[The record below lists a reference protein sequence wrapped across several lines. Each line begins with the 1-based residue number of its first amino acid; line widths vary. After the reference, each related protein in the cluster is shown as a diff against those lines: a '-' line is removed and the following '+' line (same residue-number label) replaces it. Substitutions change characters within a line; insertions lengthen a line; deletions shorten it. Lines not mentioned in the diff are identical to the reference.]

1 MSRRQRRWVLGFGIP
16 AVLIVVLVLVWDW
29 DWFIPFVEARASAAI
44 GRKVTMAHLHVHL
57 GRRTKLVADDVEIAN
72 PGGFPAPAPF
82 VRVAALGVTVDVLD
96 YVLHQQIVIPLIDL
110 NHPSVEAIALPS
122 GQDNYSLHLASS
134 GGPASSSAS
143 PQLGKLTIEGGQ
155 AHVALPKLKAD
166 FQLSVETKAA
176 AGIVAQHGQSQEIA
190 IVAHGINASQP
201 VTGTLVAGSLLSL
214 RDTAEPFPV
223 DLHLANGSTHVS
235 LVGTVQDPLAF
246 KGADLQLD
254 LAGETMANLYPL
266 TAIPIPATPPY
277 QVRGRLGYA
286 DGRVRFEQI
295 DGTVGHSDLEGSVA
309 EAPGQ
314 DRPDVT
320 MDLGSRRVD
329 LADLGGFIGAPSASS
344 REAGPAADE
353 SRKAAEAGRGGG
365 LLPATPID
373 IPKLQTADI
382 HLHYRA
388 DRIEGRSMPLDKLTV
403 AMDVVDGAITLHP
416 VKFTIGT
423 GDISGDVAITPLSDK
438 QTHLKANVDFNRVD
452 VATLF
457 AATHVFSGV
466 GAIGGKADI
475 DATGNSIAS
484 WAADGN
490 GGLSVSMSGG
500 NLSAVLV
507 SLTGLEF
514 GNALVAAL
522 GLPEQTNVRCFVGDL
537 ALKRGLVETRTLML
551 DTGVAIVRGAG
562 DVNLRDQRIDYRI
575 SARPKHF
582 SIGSIPTPI
591 DITGTLRDPS
601 IRPAIAPLAERG
613 AIATALG
620 FIAPP
625 LALLATIQLG
635 VDDPHQCAD
644 LVDEAKQEARSGTEG
659 APLSSVGVAP
669 PSADATSP
677 PPNPGRGFPYDVTGK
692 GDAAVRQLNQ
702 QELDRLARE
711 RR

>member
-1 MSRRQRRWVLGFGIP
+1 MSRRQRRWVLGLGIP
-16 AVLIVVLVLVWDW
+16 AVLILVLVIVWDW
-29 DWFIPFVEARASAAI
+29 DWFIPLAESRASVAI
-44 GRKVTMAHLHVHL
+44 GRKVTMAHLHIHL
-57 GRRTKLVADDVEIAN
+57 GRRTKLIADDVEIAN
-72 PGGFPAPAPF
+72 PTGFPAPKPF
-82 VRVAALGVTVDVLD
+82 VHIAALGVTVDVLD
-96 YVLHQQIVIPLIDL
+96 YVVHQQIAIPLIDV
-110 NHPSVEAIALPS
+110 NQPSVEAIALPS
-122 GQDNYSLHLASS
+122 GQDNYSLYLASS
-134 GGPASSSAS
+134 SGSSSAS

-155 AHVALPKLKAD
+155 AHVVLPKLKAD
-166 FQLSVETKAA
+166 FQLAIQTKSAT
-176 AGIVAQHGQSQEIA
+176 GIVAQHGQAQEVA
-190 IVAHGINASQP
+190 IDAHGAYAAQP
-201 VTGTLVAGSLLSL
+201 VTGTLIAGSLLSL

-235 LVGTVQDPLAF
+235 LTGTVQDPLAF
-246 KGADLQLD
+246 AGANLELA

-266 TAIPIPATPPY
+266 TGIPIPATPPY
-277 QVRGRLGYA
+277 KIHGQLGYA
-286 DGRVRFEQI
+286 DGRVRFEHF
-295 DGTVGHSDLEGSVA
+295 DGTVGHSDIEGSIE
-309 EAPGQ
+309 EAPGGQ
-314 DRPDVT
+314 RPNVT
-320 MDLGSRRVD
+320 MDLVSRRVD

-344 REAGPAADE
+344 REAGPTTDE
-353 SRKAAEAGRGGG
+353 SRKAAEAARGGG

-388 DRIEGRSMPLDKLTV
+388 DHIEGRSMPLDKLTV

-416 VKFTIGT
+416 VSFTVGN
-423 GDISGDVAITPLSDK
+423 GNISGDVAITPSADK
-438 QTHLKANVDFNRVD
+438 QTHMRANIDFNRVD

-457 AATHVFSGV
+457 AATHVFSGA

-484 WAADGN
+484 WAANGN

-500 NLSAVLV
+500 SVSAVLV

-522 GLPEQTNVRCFVGDL
+522 GLPQQTNVRCFVGDL

-562 DVNLRDQRIDYRI
+562 EINLRDQRIDYRI
-575 SARPKHF
+575 STRPKHF
-582 SIGSIPTPI
+582 SIGSVPTPI
-591 DITGTLRDPS
+591 DITGTLDDPS
-601 IRPAIAPLAERG
+601 IRPAAAPLAERG
-613 AIATALG
+613 AVATALG

-644 LVDEAKQEARSGTEG
+644 LVDEAKREARSGTEG
-659 APLSSVGVAP
+659 APLAAVGAAPSPADAAP
-669 PSADATSP
+669 PP
-677 PPNPGRGFPYDVTGK
+677 VLGRGFPFDVTGK

-702 QELDRLARE
+702 EELDRLARE

>member
-1 MSRRQRRWVLGFGIP
+1 MSRRQHRWAVGFGIP
-16 AVLIVVLVLVWDW
+16 AALILVLVLVWDW
-29 DWFIPFVEARASAAI
+29 NWFIPLVESRASAAI
-44 GRKVTMAHLHVHL
+44 GRKVTMAHLHVHF
-57 GRRTKLVADDVEIAN
+57 GRRTKLVADDLEVAN
-72 PGGFPAPAPF
+72 PAGFPAPKPF
-82 VRVAALGVTVDVLD
+82 VRIAALGVTVDVLD
-96 YVLHQQIVIPLIDL
+96 YILHQQIAIPLIDL
-110 NHPSVEAIALPS
+110 NQPLVEAIALPS
-122 GQDNYSLHLASS
+122 GQDNFSLHFASS
-134 GGPASSSAS
+134 GGSSAS
-143 PQLGKLTIEGGQ
+143 PHLGKLTIEGGR
-155 AHVALPKLKAD
+155 AHVALPNLKAD
-166 FQLSVETKAA
+166 FQLAIQTKPAT
-176 AGIVAQHGQSQEIA
+176 GIVAQHGQAQE
-190 IVAHGINASQP
+190 VAVDTHGTYADQP
-201 VTGTLVAGSLLSL
+201 VIGTLIAGSLLAL

-235 LVGTVQDPLAF
+235 LTGTVQDPVAFAGANLELA
-246 KGADLQLD
+246 

-266 TAIPIPATPPY
+266 TGIPIPATPPY
-277 QVRGRLGYA
+277 AIHGQLGYA
-286 DGRVRFEQI
+286 DGRVRFEHF
-295 DGTVGHSDLEGSVA
+295 DGTVGHSDIEGSIE
-309 EAPGQ
+309 EAPGGQ
-314 DRPDVT
+314 RPDVT
-320 MDLGSRRVD
+320 MDLASRRVD
-329 LADLGGFIGAPSASS
+329 LADLGGFIGAPSADA
-344 REAGPAADE
+344 RQAGPDTE
-353 SRKAAEAGRGGG
+353 RSRKAGEEARGGG

-388 DRIEGRSMPLDKLTV
+388 DHIEGRSMPLDKLTV

-416 VKFTIGT
+416 ASFTVGN
-423 GDISGDVAITPLSDK
+423 GNISGDVAITPLWDK
-438 QTHLKANVDFNRVD
+438 RTHLKANVDFNRVD

-457 AATHVFSGV
+457 AATHVFSGA

-475 DATGNSIAS
+475 DATGNSVAS
-484 WAADGN
+484 WAAAGN

-522 GLPEQTNVRCFVGDL
+522 GLPQQTDVRCFVGDL

-591 DITGTLRDPS
+591 DIIGTLSDPN
-601 IRPAIAPLAERG
+601 IRPAVAPLAERG
-613 AIATALG
+613 AAAAALG

-635 VDDPHQCAD
+635 VDDPHQCAE

-659 APLSSVGVAP
+659 APLATAGAAPSSANVV
-669 PSADATSP
+669 SP
-677 PPNPGRGFPYDVTGK
+677 PQDPGRGFPSDVTGK
-692 GDAAVRQLNQ
+692 GDAAVRELNQ
-702 QELDRLARE
+702 QELDRLAQE